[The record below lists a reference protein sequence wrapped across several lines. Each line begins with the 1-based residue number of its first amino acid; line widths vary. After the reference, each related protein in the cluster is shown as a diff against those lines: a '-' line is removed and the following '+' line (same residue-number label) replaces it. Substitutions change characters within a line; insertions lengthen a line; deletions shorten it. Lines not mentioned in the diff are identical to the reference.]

1 MNNLNKEL
9 NKILKEEIITFRE
22 NGHKFLNKE
31 INVGQ
36 FKGMSGGMGVYAH
49 RGGQEFMIR
58 LKTPS
63 GRATKEDLAKIY
75 EWASR
80 YNLEWIHPTTR
91 EAIQLHGLGIDD
103 VCDLMEEAMD
113 YGIYTRGSGGNF
125 PRNVAISPL
134 SGVEKGE
141 AFDVTPYAEAVNEY
155 IMQRVYTYNLPRK
168 IKIAMANNSS
178 DAPHCTAT
186 DLGFLA
192 VKENGENMFK
202 VYLGGG
208 LGRNPRLSV
217 EYDELIKPEDVIYHV
232 QAMIDLFMAEGDY
245 SNKNKARIRYIVER
259 MGEEEFVKCYKK
271 HLAEQFENKDLKI
284 DVKEYEITKKGCKAD
299 VKHSRLVEQKQDGLY
314 SVYFHPFGGKLN
326 MSDLKGIIDATKD
339 MEAVDFRFTMEEG
352 MYIRNLNGKE
362 AEKMLELTQG
372 RGGEI
377 KVMQSVSCIG
387 VPICQMGLANSQGL
401 LKSILDKLSNEN
413 VEKDLLPVMH
423 ISGCTN
429 SCGVHE
435 IGELGFTGKSKRVN
449 DTPRKCF
456 ELHVGG
462 KFAIGEAKLGE
473 VYGDILDEEI
483 PNFVYD
489 LYTALEKDNA
499 KFNDWYVENKEEFR
513 NIVNKYLV

>member
-1 MNNLNKEL
+1 MKNLNE
-9 NKILKEEIITFRE
+9 ILKAEISEFRE

-31 INVGQ
+31 INVAQ
-36 FKGMSGGMGVYAH
+36 FKGISGGMGVYAH
-49 RGGQEFMIR
+49 RGGQEFVIR

-91 EAIQLHGLGIDD
+91 EAVQLHGLGIDD
-103 VCDLMEEAMD
+103 VCDLMEEAID

-141 AFDVTPYAEAVNEY
+141 AFDVTPYAEAVNKY
-155 IMQRVYTYNLPRK
+155 IMQRVYTYKLPRK
-168 IKIAMANNSS
+168 IKIAMANNKA
-178 DAPHCTAT
+178 DAPHCTTT

-192 VKENGENMFK
+192 VKENGENLFK

-217 EYDELIKPEDVIYHV
+217 EYDELIKPEDVIYYV
-232 QAMIDLFMAEGDY
+232 QAMVNLFMAEGDY

-271 HLAEQFENKDLKI
+271 HLAEVFENENLKVDI
-284 DVKEYEITKKGCKAD
+284 TEKEITKKGCNTD
-299 VKHSRLVEQKQDGLY
+299 VKHARLVEQKQDGLY
-314 SVYFHPFGGKLN
+314 SVYFHPFGGKLKMVDFKN
-326 MSDLKGIIDATKD
+326 IIDATKD
-339 MEAVDFRFTMEEG
+339 MEAVDFRFAMTEG
-352 MYIRNLNGKE
+352 VYIRNLNGKE
-362 AEKMLELTQG
+362 AEKMLDLTQG
-372 RGGEI
+372 LGGEI

-387 VPICQMGLANSQGL
+387 VPICQIGIGNSQGML
-401 LKSILDKLSNEN
+401 MSILDKLSNEN
-413 VEKDLLPVMH
+413 VNKDLLPKIY
-423 ISGCTN
+423 ISGCAN

-449 DTPRKCF
+449 DAPRKCF

-462 KFAIGEAKLGE
+462 KFAIGDTKLGE
-473 VYGDILDEEI
+473 VYGDILEEEI
-483 PNFVYD
+483 PNFIYD
-489 LYTALEKDNA
+489 LYVELEKENIE
-499 KFNDWYVENKEEFR
+499 FNNWYEENKEEFK
-513 NIVNKYLV
+513 NVVNKYLV

>member
-1 MNNLNKEL
+1 MSNLNE
-9 NKILKEEIITFRE
+9 ILKAEISEFRE

-31 INVGQ
+31 LNVAQ

-63 GRATKEDLAKIY
+63 GRATKRDLAKIY

-91 EAIQLHGLGIDD
+91 EAIQLHGLGIDA
-103 VCDLMEEAMD
+103 VCDIMEEAID

-141 AFDVTPYAEAVNEY
+141 AFDVVPYAEAVNEH
-155 IMQRVYTYNLPRK
+155 IMQKVYTYKLPRK
-168 IKIAMANNSS
+168 IKIAMANNEA

-217 EYDELIKPEDVIYHV
+217 EYDELIKAEDVIYHV
-232 QAMIDLFMAEGDY
+232 EAMTKLFIAEGDY

-259 MGEEEFVKCYKK
+259 MGAEEFVKCYKK
-271 HLAEQFENKDLKI
+271 HLAEELKNKDLKI
-284 DVKEYEITKKGCKAD
+284 SVKEEEITKKGCKTD

-314 SVYFHPFGGKLN
+314 SVYFHPFGGKLK
-326 MSDLKGIIDATKD
+326 MTDLKDILSETKG
-339 MEAVDFRFTMEEG
+339 MEDVDFRFTMAEG
-352 MYIRNLNGKE
+352 VYIRNLNGKE
-362 AEKMLELTQG
+362 AERILELTQG

-377 KVMQSVSCIG
+377 EVMQSISCIG
-387 VPICQMGLANSQGL
+387 VPICQMGIGNSQAML
-401 LKSILDKLSNEN
+401 MSIIDKLSNEN
-413 VEKDLLPVMH
+413 VEKDLLPIIH
-423 ISGCTN
+423 ISGCAN

-435 IGELGFTGKSKRVN
+435 IGEIGFTGKTKRVN
-449 DTPRKCF
+449 DTSRKCF

-462 KFAIGEAKLGE
+462 KFAIGDTKLGE
-473 VYGDILDEEI
+473 VYGDILEEEI
-483 PNFVYD
+483 PNFIYD
-489 LYTALEKDNA
+489 LYVELEKENI
-499 KFNDWYVENKEEFR
+499 KFNDWYEGNKEEFR
-513 NIVNKYLV
+513 NIVSKYLV